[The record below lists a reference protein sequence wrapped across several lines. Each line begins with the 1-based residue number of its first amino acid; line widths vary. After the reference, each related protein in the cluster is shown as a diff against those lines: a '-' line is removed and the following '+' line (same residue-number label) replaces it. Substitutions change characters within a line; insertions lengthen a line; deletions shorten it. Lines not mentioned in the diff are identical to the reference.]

1 MGKIERSW
9 GMIKASWA
17 VLRQDKELMLFSLL
31 SLVCCGLL
39 CLGFFR
45 AMLPALRAGGAPEAA
60 PGLSDME
67 PRSYFI
73 LFFFYLV
80 LYLVGT
86 YFSTAVAGCAVI
98 RLRGGNPTVADGL
111 RIASSRLPVIM
122 GWALFAATVGILLRM
137 LEDKSK
143 WLGKLVAG
151 LFGMAFSI
159 ASFLVVPILAVEGV
173 GPIEAFRRS
182 AGMLK
187 KTWGEQLSGN
197 IGLGLISFL
206 ACLPALL
213 FLAPGLMSESRAGL
227 LTGVLFTGLYLLAVM
242 LVTQTLQTVFQAAV
256 YMYAR
261 DGQIPEGFSREL
273 MQNALV
279 SK

>member
-1 MGKIERSW
+1 
-9 GMIKASWA
+9 
-17 VLRQDKELMLFSLL
+17 LSLL
-31 SLVCCGLL
+31 CCGLL

-45 AMLPALRAGGAPEAA
+45 AMLPAMLANGVPESD
-60 PGLSDME
+60 PGLGNLG

-98 RLRGGNPTVADGL
+98 RLRGGDPTVADGL
-111 RIASSRLPVIM
+111 RIASNRLPVIL
-122 GWALFAATVGILLRM
+122 GWALFAATIGILLRM

-143 WLGKLVAG
+143 WLGRLVAG

-159 ASFLVVPILAVEGV
+159 ASFLVIPILAVEGV

-182 AGMLK
+182 TAMLK
-187 KTWGEQLSGN
+187 KTWGEQLAGG
-197 IGLGLISFL
+197 IGLGLIGFL
-206 ACLPALL
+206 ACLPALI
-213 FLAPGLMSESRAGL
+213 FLAPGLVTESTAGL
-227 LTGVLFTGLYLLAVM
+227 LPGLLFAGLYLLVVM
-242 LVTQTLQTVFQAAV
+242 LVTQTLQTVFRTAV

-261 DGQIPEGFSREL
+261 DGQVPEGFSREL
-273 MQNALV
+273 MEGAIV
-279 SK
+279 AK

>member
-9 GMIKASWA
+9 ELIKASWA
-17 VLRQDKELMLFSLL
+17 VLRKDKELMIFSLL

-45 AMLPALRAGGAPEAA
+45 AMLPAMSAGGAPEAA
-60 PGLSDME
+60 PGLSNMD

-86 YFSTAVAGCAVI
+86 YFSTAVAACVVI
-98 RLRGGNPTVADGL
+98 RLRGGDPTVADGL
-111 RIASSRLPVIM
+111 RAATNRLPVIM

-143 WLGKLVAG
+143 LLGKLVVG

-159 ASFLVVPILAVEGV
+159 ASFLVIPILAVEGV

-182 AGMLK
+182 TAMLK
-187 KTWGEQLSGN
+187 KTWGEQLAGG
-197 IGLGLISFL
+197 IGLGLIGFL
-206 ACLPALL
+206 ACLPAII
-213 FLAPGLMSESRAGL
+213 FLAPGLITESNAGL
-227 LTGVLFTGLYLLAVM
+227 LTGILFAGLYLLVVM
-242 LVTQTLQTVFQAAV
+242 LVIQTLQTVFQTAV

-261 DGQIPEGFSREL
+261 DGQVSEGFSREL
-273 MQNALV
+273 MESAV
-279 SK
+279 AVK